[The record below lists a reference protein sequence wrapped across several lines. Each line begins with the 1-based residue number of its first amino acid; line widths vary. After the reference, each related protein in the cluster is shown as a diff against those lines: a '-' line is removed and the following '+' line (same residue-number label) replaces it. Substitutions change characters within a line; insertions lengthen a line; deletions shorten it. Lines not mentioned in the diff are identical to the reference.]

1 MKGRRKKMTEKIKK
15 IKVIAIGGPTA
26 SGKTEASLILAKK
39 YNGAIVS
46 CDSRQIY
53 QEMDV
58 ATDKISYALPYRDPI
73 IFRDIEHYGI
83 NIATIDKPFTLYD
96 WMKYC
101 NEVTRKINEQGN
113 IPFLVGGTGLYIQ
126 SIIDNYRLELNFDAK
141 LRSKLNKLTLSE
153 LQNMLKKMNPDL
165 YANIDSK
172 NPRRLVRAI
181 EKGQI
186 PNPKSQ
192 IPNKGKFITGESV
205 NRFQSLVLSF
215 RPDRELIRQRIEN
228 RVKRHRELGVIEEV
242 KKLIDK
248 YGPDNDILN
257 STISVQEYI
266 PFVLGKIKLEEAQE
280 RVVIN
285 NYQYAKRQMTWFHKY
300 GNTVFVDN
308 VEEMDELIKKF
319 LR

>member
-1 MKGRRKKMTEKIKK
+1 
-15 IKVIAIGGPTA
+15 
-26 SGKTEASLILAKK
+26 
-39 YNGAIVS
+39 
-46 CDSRQIY
+46 
-53 QEMDV
+53 
-58 ATDKISYALPYRDPI
+58 
-73 IFRDIEHYGI
+73 
-83 NIATIDKPFTLYD
+83 
-96 WMKYC
+96 
-101 NEVTRKINEQGN
+101 
-113 IPFLVGGTGLYIQ
+113 
-126 SIIDNYRLELNFDAK
+126 
-141 LRSKLNKLTLSE
+141 
-153 LQNMLKKMNPDL
+153 KKMNPDL

-186 PNPKSQ
+186 PNPKFQ
-192 IPNKGKFITGESV
+192 IPNKGKFMTSESI

-248 YGPDNDILN
+248 YGPDNEILN

-308 VEEMDELIKKF
+308 VKEMDELIKKF